1 VLLDDVAFLSA
12 AAADFDLTG
21 LDSKVASLKP
31 VCCCTDACNFLRV
44 ANEDDV
50 IAGPNWVA
58 SDDVIGLPDNDDGLL
73 LLLQAAAAAAIAAG
87 QLPTLS

>member
-44 ANEDDV
+44 ASEDDV
-50 IAGPNWVA
+50 MAGPNWVA
-58 SDDVIGLPDNDDGLL
+58 SDDVMGLLDNDDGLL
-73 LLLQAAAAAAIAAG
+73 MLQAAAAAAIAAG